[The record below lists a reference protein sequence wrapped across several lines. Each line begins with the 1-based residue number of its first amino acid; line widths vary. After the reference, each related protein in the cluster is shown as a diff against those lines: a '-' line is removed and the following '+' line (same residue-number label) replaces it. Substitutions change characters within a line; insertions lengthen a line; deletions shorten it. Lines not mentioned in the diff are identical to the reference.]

1 MARALAL
8 GLTLIAIGSGVIKPC
23 VSANV
28 GDQFGKTNKHL
39 MEKVYGW
46 FYFAI
51 NLGAFVST
59 LLCPILL
66 DKYGPRIAFGAPAFF
81 MLLATIAFWLGRKK
95 FVHIPRGGMGF
106 VKETL
111 SGEGIK
117 TLARLCIIY
126 VFVAMFWALFDQMDS
141 AWVLQAEKINRYWLG
156 HEWLSSQIVAVNPL
170 MIMILI
176 PVFSYGVY
184 PAINKVF
191 RLTALRKISIGLFV
205 AALPFAVSTWVETR
219 IVAGAKPSIGWLI
232 LAAAEVMVS
241 ITCLEFSYTQAPKK
255 MKSFIMAVFFLSI
268 SLGNAFTAI
277 VNVFIQNEDGSSK
290 LAGASYFWFF
300 TIMMTLTAAGFIFV
314 AAWYKEK
321 TYIQDEAEK
330 STS

>member
-1 MARALAL
+1 M
-8 GLTLIAIGSGVIKPC
+8 
-23 VSANV
+23 
-28 GDQFGKTNKHL
+28 
-39 MEKVYGW
+39 
-46 FYFAI
+46 
-51 NLGAFVST
+51 
-59 LLCPILL
+59 
-66 DKYGPRIAFGAPAFF
+66 
-81 MLLATIAFWLGRKK
+81 
-95 FVHIPRGGMGF
+95 
-106 VKETL
+106 
-111 SGEGIK
+111 
-117 TLARLCIIY
+117 
-126 VFVAMFWALFDQMDS
+126 
-141 AWVLQAEKINRYWLG
+141 
-156 HEWLSSQIVAVNPL
+156 
-170 MIMILI
+170 
-176 PVFSYGVY
+176 
-184 PAINKVF
+184 
-191 RLTALRKISIGLFV
+191 TALRKISIGLFV
-205 AALPFAVSTWVETR
+205 AALPFAVSTWIETR
-219 IVAGAKPSIGWLI
+219 IVAGAKPSIGWLILAHFI